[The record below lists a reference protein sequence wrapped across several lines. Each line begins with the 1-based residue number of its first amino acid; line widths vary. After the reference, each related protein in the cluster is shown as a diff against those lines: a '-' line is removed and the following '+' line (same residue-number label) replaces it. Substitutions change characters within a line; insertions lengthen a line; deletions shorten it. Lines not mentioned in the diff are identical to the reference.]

1 MVGRKK
7 WGCPIFH
14 SIPLVFLLS
23 RKLCL
28 LFHLRGEG
36 MEGWKMKGFFM
47 KNFAIAET

>member
-23 RKLCL
+23 RKTV
-28 LFHLRGEG
+28 FVVQFEG
-36 MEGWKMKGFFM
+36 GRDVRVEDEGFFDE
-47 KNFAIAET
+47 KFAIAES